1 MARSQHTNINI
12 LSGYYKFLLSGG
24 LEKKETKYWKVV
36 KETRQ
41 IRSRNKRMAS

>member
-24 LEKKETKYWKVV
+24 LEKKK
-36 KETRQ
+36 RQ
-41 IRSRNKRMAS
+41 NIGRL